1 MKQADIEKRLASE
14 ISKEVPDVLEN
25 ILSKC
30 EPKNEKI
37 VDFVEYKKVREQNK
51 NKSKSKR
58 GKSMYVAVAMFML
71 IFSSFFGFLYK
82 QSKIVETVVLIDIN
96 PAIEL
101 KANKKDRVVSA
112 KGLNEDGKKVVENMQ
127 SSGIRLKGTE
137 LDTVTTQIMSA
148 VIREGFTGDENT
160 VLVTVENSNGNKGQ
174 EIESRLIKNVDN
186 TLKSNNIEGTVI
198 GQNKKENEAT
208 AKLAVKYDIN
218 EGRAELIEKI
228 VVQNPNLDIE
238 QLVNLSVDDLSI
250 LAQGIGSVTILG
262 FETKHY
268 VSTQVAKESV
278 YVKAEISESD
288 NAQVSTSVGVAE
300 GKVVYDISVKLLDN
314 ELLFKVDVKTGEIL
328 KWVKTPLSSATDVIF
343 NNSSETKKDNP
354 AVKSSK
360 DKNAQSKNSSSAS
373 GKINEAIDS
382 AIDDVAD
389 AVVNKIFKTKDRVIE
404 SVIK

>member
-25 ILSKC
+25 ILSRC

-37 VDFVEYKKVREQNK
+37 VDFVEYKKVREQSENK
-51 NKSKSKR
+51 KKR

-71 IFSSFFGFLYK
+71 VFSSFFGFLHK

-101 KANKKDRVVSA
+101 KANKKDRVISA

-148 VIREGFTGDENT
+148 VIRQGFSGDENT
-160 VLVTVENSNGNKGQ
+160 VLITVENSNGNKGQ
-174 EIESRLIKNVDN
+174 EIESRLIKSVDN

-228 VVQNPNLDIE
+228 VAQNPNLTVE
-238 QLVNLSVDDLSI
+238 QLVSLSVDDLSI

-262 FETKHY
+262 IEAKHY
-268 VSTQVAKESV
+268 VSTQVAKDNV
-278 YVKAEISESD
+278 YVKAQISESD
-288 NAQVSTSVGVAE
+288 NAQVSTSVGVAD
-300 GKVVYDISVKLLDN
+300 GKVVYDISVKLLDD

-328 KWVKTPLSSATDVIF
+328 KWVKTPISSATDVIF
-343 NNSSETKKDNP
+343 NNSETKKDN
-354 AVKSSK
+354 AVVKNSK
-360 DKNAQSKNSSSAS
+360 DKNAQSKNSSPAS
-373 GKINEAIDS
+373 DKINEAIDS
-382 AIDDVAD
+382 AVDDVAD
-389 AVVNKIFKTKDRVIE
+389 AVANKIFKTKDRVIE